1 MTGPSVSE
9 AKSTQ
14 RMYRMNR
21 LHARLARLSLAARGF
36 VSQPESRAIGSHA
49 RGRQLMAGNLLFAG
63 RLVEAPGIPIWDAEM
78 PDIAFAA
85 EAHGCGWLDD
95 LASAGHPGAR
105 RLAQDWVFG
114 WIEHYSNGSGPG
126 WTPELAARR
135 LMRWIDHAPFLLIGR
150 DRQDHRRFFRSL
162 AQQTVFLSRRW
173 QSSAPGLARCESLT
187 GLVWAGLALMGMER
201 RAEPAIAAL
210 AAECD
215 AGIDD
220 TGGIPTRNP
229 EDLLEVLVTLNWAV
243 AALTEAGRETPAPIR
258 AAIERIAPCLRS
270 LRHADGTLARFHG
283 GEAGTEGR
291 LDQALLASSVRH
303 PPRQG
308 LAMGFVRLAGGR
320 CTLIA
325 DAAPPPVR
333 AAAGNA
339 HASTLAFEL
348 TSGRRPLIV
357 SCGSGRSFGEDWRR
371 AGRATPSHSALGI
384 QGLSSARLVR
394 MGGGEVLADGP
405 AEVWMERA
413 DGDGE
418 HRVTLSHD
426 GWLNTHGLSCF
437 RELALSLDGRTLG
450 GEDALVSVSEADKRM
465 FDFATEGAGVGGI
478 PFSIRFHLHP
488 EAQPEL
494 DLGGNAVS
502 IALMSGEIWVFR
514 HGGGVEL
521 SLEPSV
527 YLERGRLKPRPT
539 RQIVLSGRARD
550 YSTRTS
556 WTLAKALD
564 TPTHQRDAEV
574 ARAAMPAQVGA
585 DVT

>member
-1 MTGPSVSE
+1 MTGPPVSE
-9 AKSTQ
+9 TKTAR
-14 RMYRMNR
+14 RMRRMNR
-21 LHARLARLSLAARGF
+21 LHARLAWLTLAAKGF
-36 VSQPESRAIGSHA
+36 VSQPESRAIGNHA

-63 RLVEAPGIPIWDAEM
+63 RLVEAPGVSIWDAPP
-78 PDIAFAA
+78 PDAAFAA

-105 RLAQDWVFG
+105 ALAQDWVFG
-114 WIEHYSNGSGPG
+114 WIARHTNGSGPG

-173 QSSAPGLARCESLT
+173 KTSAPGLARCESLT

-201 RAEPAIAAL
+201 RAEPAITAL
-210 AAECD
+210 AAECET
-215 AGIDD
+215 GIDE
-220 TGGIPTRNP
+220 TGGIATRNP

-243 AALTEAGRETPAPIR
+243 MALAQAGRETPAPIS

-270 LRHADGTLARFHG
+270 LRHADGALARFHG
-283 GEAGTEGR
+283 GEAGPEGR
-291 LDQALLASSVRH
+291 LDQALLASGVRH
-303 PPRQG
+303 PARQG
-308 LAMGFVRLAGGR
+308 LSMGFVRLAGGR
-320 CTLIA
+320 STVIA

-348 TSGRRPLIV
+348 TSGWRPLIV
-357 SCGSGRSFGEDWRR
+357 NCGSGTSFSEDWRR
-371 AGRATPSHSALGI
+371 AGRATPSHSALCI

-394 MGGGEVLADGP
+394 TGGSEVLADGP

-426 GWLNTHGLSCF
+426 GWINTHGLTCF
-437 RELALSLDGRTLG
+437 RELALSLDGRSLG
-450 GEDALVSVSEADKRM
+450 GEDALVAVSDADKRM

-478 PFSIRFHLHP
+478 PFSVRFHLHP

-502 IALMSGEIWVFR
+502 IGLKSGEVWVFR

-564 TPTHQRDAEV
+564 TPTHHRDAEI
-574 ARAAMPAQVGA
+574 ARSALAAEAGEG
-585 DVT
+585 VT